1 MAEDKRQTRGIRISD
16 TMLKVL
22 AALICITLVA
32 AVFVVPK
39 YGRVFKAYTAARSE
53 YKAADAGY
61 EAAEQKNADL
71 TQKLEEMQGMKT
83 ETEELTAEVFKLAAQ
98 TEKDIQAGKSNK
110 KICYITLDDGPYNKG
125 KDFLKLFDQYGVK
138 ATFFLT
144 TANGDKLPDQADLSA
159 KSMYPEYLKSGHT
172 IGNHTYSH
180 DYGQG
185 GIYTSAKAFMKA
197 VNNQQKFTEEATGG
211 AYTPKI
217 VRFPGGS
224 SEAGDNAEAI
234 KEALRKEGLGWI
246 DWTVDS
252 GDSWGSDR
260 VSTDLIKNNIKDAAK
275 DQKIMVIL
283 FHEWSKPSLEA
294 MPSIIKYLDKQ
305 GYIFLPLFP
314 ESVMVQ
320 K

>member
-1 MAEDKRQTRGIRISD
+1 MAEDKGTARTIKISN
-16 TMLKVL
+16 TMLKALAVL
-22 AALICITLVA
+22 LGATLVA
-32 AVFVVPK
+32 AFFVVPQ
-39 YGRVFKAYTAARSE
+39 YGKVFSTYMKARSE
-53 YKAADAGY
+53 YKAAAAGY
-61 EAAEQKNADL
+61 EAADQKNSDL
-71 TQKLEEMQGMKT
+71 SQKLEEMEGMEA
-83 ETEELTAEVFKLAAQ
+83 ETDKITAEVFAMASQ
-98 TEKDIQAGKSNK
+98 MEKDIQEGKSGR

-125 KDFLKLFDQYGVK
+125 KDFLKVFEQYGIK

-159 KSMYPEYLKSGHT
+159 KSMYPEYLKYGHT

-185 GIYTSAKAFMKA
+185 GIYSSAKAFMKS
-197 VNNQQKFTEEATGG
+197 VNKQQEFTEEATNG

-217 VRFPGGS
+217 VRFPGGVG
-224 SEAGDNAEAI
+224 EAGDNQEAI
-234 KEALRKEGLGWI
+234 QEALRKEGLGWI

-252 GDSWGSDR
+252 GDSWGANTAT
-260 VSTDLIKNNIKDAAK
+260 VDLIMNNVKEAAAK
-275 DQKIMVIL
+275 QNIMVIL
-283 FHEWSKPSLEA
+283 FHEWSKTSLEA
-294 MPSIIKYLDKQ
+294 MPSVIEYLSGQ